1 MSVRL
6 LPAAQTELDQA
17 VLWYAQQAPV
27 LGDSFLVE
35 LLGTIRLIER
45 HPQGWTRP
53 DGGRAQHQ
61 RHRMLRRLLEAV
73 MVFPFLAWTTDTQIV
88 RRCIAVINTWRVP

>member
-17 VLWYAQQAPV
+17 ILGYAQQAPG

-35 LLGTIRLIER
+35 FLRTIRLIER
-45 HPQGWTRP
+45 HPQGWHPLSIDTR
-53 DGGRAQHQ
+53 RC
-61 RHRMLRRLLEAV
+61 RLRR
-73 MVFPFLAWTTDTQIV
+73 FPYG
-88 RRCIAVINTWRVP
+88 VI